1 MLNRRWF
8 IASLLALLVPVSA
21 CADEAASYREG
32 EHYLK
37 IDSPVRTSNPD
48 KIEVTEVF
56 WYGCSHCFHFEP
68 LAHAWAKQQPD
79 DVVFVQSPAMWNAI
93 MKTHAQAFYTA
104 KALGVLDKLHQPIF
118 NAINLE
124 RNMLR
129 DENAL
134 AEFFSGHGV
143 EEDKFRKVF
152 NSFSVNNQVRQAD
165 ARARGYGISGTPEMI
180 VNGKYRV
187 TTRTAGG
194 QRNMLKVVDYL
205 VEQERKAAR

>member
-1 MLNRRWF
+1 MLNRRWL

-21 CADEAASYREG
+21 CAEDTASYREG

-37 IDSPVRTSNPD
+37 IDSPVRTSDPD

-56 WYGCSHCFHFEP
+56 WYGCSHCFHFES
-68 LAHAWAKQQPD
+68 LAHAWARQQPD
-79 DVVFVQSPAMWNAI
+79 DVVFVQSPAMWNAV

-118 NAINLE
+118 DAINLE

-129 DENAL
+129 DENAI
-134 AEFFSGHGV
+134 AELFAVHGV

-194 QRNMLKVVDYL
+194 QRQMLKVIDYL